1 MSFRKFLSPWEEAR
15 LQRQEVNS
23 NGDNASNTLGT
34 CLIRFADVLLMKAE
48 ALIWKN
54 GEGDAEAKQLL
65 NRIRKR
71 ARLPENSRRPKPSS
85 RTSAAA
91 NWRSSSC
98 RAATWT
104 WFAGATPRRPM
115 PNPRSA

>member
-1 MSFRKFLSPWEEAR
+1 MSFRKFLSPWEEADCKGK
-15 LQRQEVNS
+15 EVNS

-71 ARLPENSRRPKPSS
+71 ARLPENSPATKAELKNQRRCELAFEFMPS
-85 RTSAAA
+85 RHL
-91 NWRSSSC
+91 
-98 RAATWT
+98 T